1 MGLDGIYNVPDFR
14 PQHKVERAKEN
25 GEERKQ
31 QQEQNKK
38 KKKQDD
44 KTEDLFASLAD
55 RLGQYSDEEPFQFS
69 G

>member
-14 PQHKVERAKEN
+14 PLHKVERGKES

-31 QQEQNKK
+31 QQDQGKK
-38 KKKQDD
+38 KKKQDEQ
-44 KTEDLFASLAD
+44 TENLFASLAD
-55 RLGQYSDEEPFQFS
+55 RLGQYGDEEPFQFS